1 MTDVEIETLKQ
12 KFDYSRKN
20 ISLII
25 IEKNL
30 PTTDDNA
37 LLQFGNKVK
46 VLPVRK
52 FESIH
57 ILFQSV
63 SDDISDSIDGK
74 DKDSWQSKE
83 KLWLDNSLKLTSN
96 SCSLNNC
103 AKIISYKST
112 SIILMMQKL
121 VITNL

>member
-1 MTDVEIETLKQ
+1 M
-12 KFDYSRKN
+12 
-20 ISLII
+20 
-25 IEKNL
+25 
-30 PTTDDNA
+30 
-37 LLQFGNKVK
+37 LQFGNKVK

-52 FESIH
+52 FESTR

-83 KLWLDNSLKLTSN
+83 KLWLDNSFKLTSN

-103 AKIISYKST
+103 AKIIT
-112 SIILMMQKL
+112 
-121 VITNL
+121 